1 MKNKRIKNKHLKE
14 WVYSAKSPLHGTGL
28 FANKTINKGD
38 YIGTYHGPIA
48 KRNGMYV
55 LWVFDPED
63 QDDCFGISGKNL
75 LRYLNH
81 DRKGNTEFDGPDL
94 FALRDIDIH
103 EELCFD
109 YGEECGL
116 D

>member
-1 MKNKRIKNKHLKE
+1 MHKRLFNRELKE
-14 WVYSAKSPLHGTGL
+14 WVYSGKSARHGTGL
-28 FANKTINKGD
+28 FAVQDIREGE
-38 YIGTYHGPIA
+38 YIGTYHGPEA
-48 KRNGMYV
+48 KRNGTYV
-55 LWVFDPED
+55 LWIYEED
-63 QDDCFGISGKNL
+63 DHDKCTGISGQNL

-81 DRKGNTEFDGPDL
+81 DRRNPNTEFESADL
-94 FALRDIDIH
+94 YALRDIEAG